1 MITVISPA
9 KKLSDECHAYEAD
22 HSQPAYLVKS
32 TELVDQLKSYE
43 PSHLQSLMGISE
55 KLSVLNW
62 ERYQSWNPSFSSNNS
77 RQAFFTFK
85 GDTYTGLDADT
96 LSSEDLS
103 FSQNHTRILSG
114 LYGVLKPLDLIMPY
128 RLEMGTKIENKFG
141 KNLYDFWGNELVAD
155 LEKDLSN
162 HDSRYIVNCASVE
175 YFKSIDKDS
184 LNGKVITPVFKEI
197 KEGKARIVSFFAKK
211 ARGMMARYIIQNQI
225 NDPDQIRKFDL
236 GGYEY
241 NDSLS
246 NTMEPVF
253 TRVQA

>member
-62 ERYQSWNPSFSSNNS
+62 ERYQSWNPSFSSSNS

-197 KEGKARIVSFFAKK
+197 KKGKARIVSFFAKK

-225 NDPDQIRKFDL
+225 NDPDEIRKFDL

>member
-141 KNLYDFWGNELVAD
+141 KNLYDFWGDELVAD

-184 LNGKVITPVFKEI
+184 LSGKVITPVFKEI

-225 NDPDQIRKFDL
+225 NDPDEIRKFDL

>member
-141 KNLYDFWGNELVAD
+141 KNLYDFWGNERVAD

-175 YFKSIDKDS
+175 YFKSIDNDS
-184 LNGKVITPVFKEI
+184 LNGKVITPVSKEI
-197 KEGKARIVSFFAKK
+197 KECKYRIV
-211 ARGMMARYIIQNQI
+211 
-225 NDPDQIRKFDL
+225 
-236 GGYEY
+236 
-241 NDSLS
+241 
-246 NTMEPVF
+246 
-253 TRVQA
+253 

>member
-62 ERYQSWNPSFSSNNS
+62 ERYQSWNSSFSSNNS

-96 LSSEDLS
+96 LSTEDLS

-141 KNLYDFWGNELVAD
+141 KNLYDFWGDELVAD

-197 KEGKARIVSFFAKK
+197 KKGKARIVSFFAKK

>member
-22 HSQPAYLVKS
+22 HSQPAYLGKS

-43 PSHLQSLMGISE
+43 PPHLQSLMGISE

-62 ERYQSWNPSFSSNNS
+62 ERYQSWKPSFGSDNS
-77 RQAFFTFK
+77 RQAIFTFK

-96 LSSEDLS
+96 LSNEDLS

-128 RLEMGTKIENKFG
+128 RLEMGTKIENKSG
-141 KNLYDFWGNELVAD
+141 KDLYDFWGDMLVD
-155 LEKDLSN
+155 GLEKDLSD
-162 HDSRYIVNCASVE
+162 HDSKYVVNCASVE

-184 LNGKVITPVFKEI
+184 LKGKVITPVFKEI
-197 KEGKARIVSFFAKK
+197 KNGKARIVSFFAKK
-211 ARGMMARYIIQNQI
+211 ARGMMARYIIQNRI
-225 NDPDQIRKFDL
+225 NDPKDIRQFDL
-236 GGYEY
+236 GGYNY
-241 NDSLS
+241 NDGLS
-246 NTMEPVF
+246 NAVEPTF

>member
-9 KKLSDECHAYEAD
+9 KKLSNECYAYEAD
-22 HSQPAYLVKS
+22 HSQPSYLNRS
-32 TELVDQLKSYE
+32 TELVNQLKSYE

-62 ERYQSWNPSFSSNNS
+62 ERFQSWEPSFNSDNS
-77 RQAFFTFK
+77 RQAFFTFR
-85 GDTYTGLDADT
+85 GDTYSGLDADT
-96 LSSEDLS
+96 LSSQDLS

-128 RLEMGTKIENKFG
+128 RLEMGTKIENSAG
-141 KNLYDFWGNELVAD
+141 KNLYEFWGDALASD
-155 LEKDLSN
+155 LEKDLAGHESK
-162 HDSRYIVNCASVE
+162 YLVNCASVE
-175 YFKSIDKDS
+175 YFKSIDKDA
-184 LNGKVITPVFKEI
+184 LKGKVITPVFKEV
-197 KEGKARIVSFFAKK
+197 KNGKARIVSFFAKR

-225 NDPDQIRKFDL
+225 NNPNEIKQFDL

-241 NDSLS
+241 SDELS

-253 TRVQA
+253 IRAQA

>member
-32 TELVDQLKSYE
+32 AELVDQLKSYE
-43 PSHLQSLMGISE
+43 PSYLQSLMGISE

-96 LSSEDLS
+96 LSTEDLS

-141 KNLYDFWGNELVAD
+141 KNLYDFWGDELVAD

-197 KEGKARIVSFFAKK
+197 KKGKARIVSFFAKK

-225 NDPDQIRKFDL
+225 NDPDEIRKFDL

-241 NDSLS
+241 NDGLS

>member
-241 NDSLS
+241 NDGLS
-246 NTMEPVF
+246 NAMEPVF

>member
-43 PSHLQSLMGISE
+43 PSYLQSLMGISE

-62 ERYQSWNPSFSSNNS
+62 ERYQSWNSSFSSNNS

-96 LSSEDLS
+96 LSTEDLS

-141 KNLYDFWGNELVAD
+141 KNLYDFWGDELVAD

-197 KEGKARIVSFFAKK
+197 KKGKARIVSFFAKK

-225 NDPDQIRKFDL
+225 NDPDEIRKFDL

>member
-141 KNLYDFWGNELVAD
+141 KNLYDFWGDELVAD

-184 LNGKVITPVFKEI
+184 LSGKVITPVFKEI

>member
-141 KNLYDFWGNELVAD
+141 KNLYDFWGDELVAD

-184 LNGKVITPVFKEI
+184 LNGKVITPVIKEI

>member
-96 LSSEDLS
+96 LSIED
-103 FSQNHTRILSG
+103 
-114 LYGVLKPLDLIMPY
+114 
-128 RLEMGTKIENKFG
+128 
-141 KNLYDFWGNELVAD
+141 
-155 LEKDLSN
+155 
-162 HDSRYIVNCASVE
+162 
-175 YFKSIDKDS
+175 
-184 LNGKVITPVFKEI
+184 
-197 KEGKARIVSFFAKK
+197 
-211 ARGMMARYIIQNQI
+211 
-225 NDPDQIRKFDL
+225 
-236 GGYEY
+236 
-241 NDSLS
+241 
-246 NTMEPVF
+246 
-253 TRVQA
+253 

>member
-9 KKLSDECHAYEAD
+9 KKLSNECYAYEAD
-22 HSQPAYLVKS
+22 HSQPFYLNRS
-32 TELVDQLKSYE
+32 TELVNQLKGYE

-62 ERYQSWNPSFSSNNS
+62 ERFQSWKPSFNSDNS
-77 RQAFFTFK
+77 RQAFFTFR
-85 GDTYTGLDADT
+85 GDTYSGLDADT
-96 LSSEDLS
+96 LSSQDLS

-128 RLEMGTKIENKFG
+128 RLEMGTKIENSAG
-141 KNLYDFWGNELVAD
+141 KNLYEFWGDALASD
-155 LEKDLSN
+155 LEKDLAD
-162 HDSRYIVNCASVE
+162 HDSKYLVNCASVE
-175 YFKSIDKDS
+175 YFKSIDKDA
-184 LNGKVITPVFKEI
+184 LKGKVITPVFKEV
-197 KEGKARIVSFFAKK
+197 KNGKARIVSFFAKR

-225 NDPDQIRKFDL
+225 NNPNEIKQFDL

-241 NDSLS
+241 SDELS

-253 TRVQA
+253 IRAQA

>member
-225 NDPDQIRKFDL
+225 NDPDEIRKFDL